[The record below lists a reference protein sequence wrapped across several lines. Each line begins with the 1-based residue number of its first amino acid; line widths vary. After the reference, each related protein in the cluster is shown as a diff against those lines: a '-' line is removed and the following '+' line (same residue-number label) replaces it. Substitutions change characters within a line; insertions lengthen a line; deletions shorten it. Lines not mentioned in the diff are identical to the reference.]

1 MVKNMNEQN
10 TPDPFAPTL
19 LDRVMLAADALGLVA
34 AVLML
39 SFWGGG
45 ENFRYLLAALLVFGE
60 GIFECTCRKT
70 VWGWE
75 QPDPLAKPEGRFFRK
90 RRIIVALGILLGSIA
105 LGLTLAKQFNVIT

>member
-1 MVKNMNEQN
+1 MNEQN
-10 TPDPFAPTL
+10 TDPFAPTL
-19 LDRVMLAADALGLVA
+19 LDRVMLAADALGLIA

-45 ENFRYLLAALLVFGE
+45 GNFRYLLAALLVFGE

-75 QPDPLAKPEGRFFRK
+75 QIDPLAKPDGRFFRK
-90 RRIIVALGILLGSIA
+90 RRIIVALGILLGIIA
-105 LGLTLAKQFNVIT
+105 LGLTLARHFGWGITG